1 MKNVQ
6 KELIAISTTLSSL
19 VQQMEKMA
27 AAVEKESGKAAPK
40 KKAKAAKKAKA
51 PVKKAKA
58 AKKAKAPAKKPKSA
72 KKAKAPAKKAKAA
85 AKKPKSAKK
94 AKAPAKKAKAPAAAG
109 GQTMLDKIYGM
120 ISRSKSGITV
130 ERLKKRVGLEARQVS
145 NALYK
150 LTQKNKIETLSRGV
164 YAKKKK

>member
-19 VQQMEKMA
+19 VKQMEKMA
-27 AAVEKESGKAAPK
+27 AAIEKGSGKAAPK
-40 KKAKAAKKAKA
+40 KKAKAGAKAKP

-58 AKKAKAPAKKPKSA
+58 SA
-72 KKAKAPAKKAKAA
+72 KKSKAAPKKKALKKKA
-85 AKKPKSAKK
+85 AKK
-94 AKAPAKKAKAPAAAG
+94 KAPIAAKAKAPAATG
-109 GQTMLDKIYGM
+109 GQTMLDKIFGM

-150 LTQKNKIETLSRGV
+150 LTQKGKIETLSRGV
-164 YAKKKK
+164 YVKKKQ

>member
-6 KELIAISTTLSSL
+6 KELIAISSTLSSL
-19 VQQMEKMA
+19 VKQMENMA
-27 AAVEKESGKAAPK
+27 AAIEKESGKAAPK
-40 KKAKAAKKAKA
+40 KKAKAGAKAKA

-58 AKKAKAPAKKPKSA
+58 SA
-72 KKAKAPAKKAKAA
+72 KKTKAAPKKKAPKKKAPKKKA
-85 AKKPKSAKK
+85 AKK
-94 AKAPAKKAKAPAAAG
+94 KAPVASKAKAPAAAG
-109 GQTMLDKIYGM
+109 GQTMLDKIFGM

-150 LTQKNKIETLSRGV
+150 LTQKGKIETLSRGV
-164 YAKKKK
+164 YVKKKK